1 MKQSKLKACTL
12 FAGAAALLLGMGAC
26 NKAET
31 IVSEEPLRVVEHA
44 TVRAQVGDRGTA
56 TKASL
61 DGDMSSMTLNWA
73 VGDKIVVVSNGIVNG
88 TLTCK
93 SLSGTTGNF
102 EGDISKFT
110 PDAIKL
116 YFLGNQSP
124 NGVNATF
131 DLSRQAGTMNELVGM
146 LFLKTASDVTFVKDE
161 EESAS
166 EGSESW
172 KLSGTVS
179 FDPKP
184 MIPILEIQNLDRA
197 LISSGLVVPEDSD
210 SSGDYDDDE
219 MNAAL
224 LGIKASNVK
233 IEGLQNQLCID
244 LLNGK
249 VSAGMMPNTN
259 LITVGP
265 SRANDRANSYCLAI
279 IPQNAED
286 VKMQISYV
294 GAPVSSVMVTGID
307 WEMLDD
313 DGNLKANHLT
323 TNMAEKGM
331 SVALSFKY
339 GYSGNTIG
347 GGERSDGMNSKGG
360 YGGQTI
366 DGADDEVSSKKGY
379 GGNEVY

>member
-1 MKQSKLKACTL
+1 M
-12 FAGAAALLLGMGAC
+12 
-26 NKAET
+26 
-31 IVSEEPLRVVEHA
+31 VEHA

-61 DGDMSSMTLNWA
+61 DGNMSSMTLNWA

-102 EGDISKFT
+102 EGDISKFN
-110 PDAIKL
+110 PDKITL

-124 NGVNATF
+124 NGINATF

-146 LFLKTASDVTFVKDE
+146 LFLKTEIGSVKFVKDAE
-161 EESAS
+161 KSTS
-166 EGSESW
+166 EGAEAY
-172 KLSGTVS
+172 KLSGEVS

-184 MIPILEIQNLDRA
+184 MIPILEIQNLDQA
-197 LISSGLVVPEDSD
+197 LVHAGLATSVDLV
-210 SSGDYDDDE
+210 GV
-219 MNAAL
+219 
-224 LGIKASNVK
+224 KASSVK

-244 LLNGK
+244 LLTGD

-265 SRANDRANSYCLAI
+265 SRANDRANSYCLAVV
-279 IPQNAED
+279 PQNAEG
-286 VKMQISYV
+286 VTMQISYV
-294 GAPVSSVMVTGID
+294 GSDISSLKIEHID
-307 WEMLDD
+307 WNMTTGD
-313 DGNLKANHLT
+313 HFT
-323 TNMAEKGM
+323 TNMANKG
-331 SVALSFKY
+331 VVLGPLSFKS

-360 YGGQTI
+360 YGGKTI
-366 DGADDEVSSKKGY
+366 DGADDYVSSKGGY